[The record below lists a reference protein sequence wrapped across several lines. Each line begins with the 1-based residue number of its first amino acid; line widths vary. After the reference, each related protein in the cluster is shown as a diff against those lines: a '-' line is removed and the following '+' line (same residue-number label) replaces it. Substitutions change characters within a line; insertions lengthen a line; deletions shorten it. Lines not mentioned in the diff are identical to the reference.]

1 MKWKLK
7 HKTLLQFMMVNKMED
22 NNLSMPKKRIL
33 KEIAKKLLDKQ
44 KLQYNARWKKENHNL
59 N

>member
-44 KLQYNARWKKENHNL
+44 KLHRWMKENHNL

>member
-44 KLQYNARWKKENHNL
+44 KLQYNNRWMKENLNL